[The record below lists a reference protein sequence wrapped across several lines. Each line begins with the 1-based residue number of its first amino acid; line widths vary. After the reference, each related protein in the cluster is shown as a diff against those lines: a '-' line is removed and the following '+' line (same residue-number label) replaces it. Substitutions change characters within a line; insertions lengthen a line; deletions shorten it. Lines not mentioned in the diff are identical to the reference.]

1 MWSLS
6 RILSHTVLKQEAA
19 RRHQLWPMIGFT
31 KTGEIS
37 QLWYSLLLT
46 ACQHNIVDHRR
57 VSASLIVGGLHAAA
71 IVCLIL
77 LLFLSETIWKCHEPG
92 QFFPQPLTQ
101 SDTYAIRGGEPG
113 IENFGFGKLFTGLWI
128 TKSGILIKL
137 LSAKLYKVIQEWNLN
152 LNMDCYQ
159 ITFYIMT
166 TFHVLRWA
174 AHGGCLLPGARLLP
188 AAEPMLINQ
197 WIKISLISLL
207 YALWLHFTRK
217 IGKNRIAQNIQSR
230 LLQKLRGHKQWN
242 IFRFKN

>member
-57 VSASLIVGGLHAAA
+57 VSASYSGRAAS

-77 LLFLSETIWKCHEPG
+77 LLFLSKTIWKCHEPG
-92 QFFPQPLTQ
+92 QFSPRPWH
-101 SDTYAIRGGEPG
+101 IRLWGRGWEPG
-113 IENFGFGKLFTGLWI
+113 IGNFGFGKLFTGLWI

-152 LNMDCYQ
+152 LNMGCYQ

-230 LLQKLRGHKQWN
+230 SLQKLRGHKQWN
-242 IFRFKN
+242 ILRFKN

>member
-1 MWSLS
+1 
-6 RILSHTVLKQEAA
+6 
-19 RRHQLWPMIGFT
+19 MIQSPADRLPAQHCGP
-31 KTGEIS
+31 
-37 QLWYSLLLT
+37 QACLCLLLWEGCT
-46 ACQHNIVDHRR
+46 LQP
-57 VSASLIVGGLHAAA
+57 
-71 IVCLIL
+71 
-77 LLFLSETIWKCHEPG
+77 LFAWFYFF
-92 QFFPQPLTQ
+92 FFPRQFGNAMSLGSFSPCPWH
-101 SDTYAIRGGEPG
+101 IRLWGRGEEPG
-113 IENFGFGKLFTGLWI
+113 IGNFGFGKLFTGLWI

-207 YALWLHFTRK
+207 YALWLHFNRK

-230 LLQKLRGHKQWN
+230 LFRKLGGHLKYWLNLNAYNRCKFHFNIKNSENLLQTCLDSFKLTPSSHQHY
-242 IFRFKN
+242 

>member
-1 MWSLS
+1 MSLGCLGS
-6 RILSHTVLKQEAA
+6 FSPCPWHIR
-19 RRHQLWPMIGFT
+19 LWG
-31 KTGEIS
+31 
-37 QLWYSLLLT
+37 
-46 ACQHNIVDHRR
+46 
-57 VSASLIVGGLHAAA
+57 
-71 IVCLIL
+71 
-77 LLFLSETIWKCHEPG
+77 
-92 QFFPQPLTQ
+92 
-101 SDTYAIRGGEPG
+101 RGGEAG
-113 IENFGFGKLFTGLWI
+113 IGNFGFGKLFTGLWI

-230 LLQKLRGHKQWN
+230 SLQKLRGHKQWN
-242 IFRFKN
+242 ILRFKN